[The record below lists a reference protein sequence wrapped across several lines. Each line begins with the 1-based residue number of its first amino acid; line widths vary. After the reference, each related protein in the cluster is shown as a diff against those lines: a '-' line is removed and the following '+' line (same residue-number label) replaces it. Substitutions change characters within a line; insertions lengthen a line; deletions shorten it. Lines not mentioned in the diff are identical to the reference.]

1 MPLYVLE
8 CLYFV
13 PNISMFSSDNS
24 YLRKYYF
31 LWVTGMLPMG
41 VKEIF
46 RQLIRNIPTI
56 SSRYLDDS

>member
-41 VKEIF
+41 DGNASYGGKGDI
-46 RQLIRNIPTI
+46 QTTHKKY
-56 SSRYLDDS
+56 SDD